1 MEFNNIGTQ
10 VVDVDGDIEGRE
22 DNPGSPDPP
31 PIWSE
36 VLIISLIYYLDVIL
50 FLCLKR
56 LFLKP
61 NIYNIF

>member
-1 MEFNNIGTQ
+1 MEFNNVGMQ

-36 VLIISLIYYLDVIL
+36 VLIISLNFYLDVIP
-50 FLCLKR
+50 FLSLKR
-56 LFLKP
+56 
-61 NIYNIF
+61 N